1 LIGGLPDNNRS
12 SAYTFC
18 EIKDKDRGRPDPLRD
33 TTDWSDAQ
41 LLSEGFAA
49 NLTTLRAL
57 QQRLMLS
64 NAEAAAM
71 LCVSERTYRRWL
83 VSGQPD
89 PTAVRLLAILAG
101 YVPWDGWDGWEVHNG
116 YLFPPGYSRGGIRP
130 GEFFAVVFYR
140 QQVAEYQRVNRQ
152 LAARVQALELAASGA
167 PAAELPAELSKAIAD
182 LGARVQAV
190 SADLLALGARTCN
203 TGTLCHEWHSG
214 VSGAEVSALVQTT
227 GEDPERAVL
236 RVANAG

>member
-1 LIGGLPDNNRS
+1 
-12 SAYTFC
+12 
-18 EIKDKDRGRPDPLRD
+18 
-33 TTDWSDAQ
+33 
-41 LLSEGFAA
+41 
-49 NLTTLRAL
+49 
-57 QQRLMLS
+57 MLS
-64 NAEAAAM
+64 NAETAAL

-101 YVPWDGWDGWEVHNG
+101 YVPWEGWDGWEVHNG

-140 QQVAEYQRVNRQ
+140 QQVAEYQRVNRK
-152 LAARVQALELAASGA
+152 LTERVQALELAASGA
-167 PAAELPAELSKAIAD
+167 PVSELPAELSKAIAD

-203 TGTLCHEWHSG
+203 TGTLSHERDSG
-214 VSGAEVSALVQTT
+214 VSGADVSALVQTAD
-227 GEDPERAVL
+227 EDPERAVL